1 MRTRRCD
8 ECSSTSTFSAA
19 QCFLHERPQSSCH
32 ADACSVREP
41 AMRHTVYGNIC
52 CAYVRA
58 LQRPRQNDVL
68 KNGLY
73 KMRLSPP
80 RRQGNEARALQSTA
94 CMRSLARCRCAAI
107 THHAAAERARKRDA
121 ARRCSSQHCSTGHV
135 GASLTPWHAF
145 YTPSVALEEAT
156 SMSQDARGGE
166 EQQSAR
172 ECVARAWFATFAKGC
187 LVVLMTIALGRAAP
201 CDCR

>member
-1 MRTRRCD
+1 M
-8 ECSSTSTFSAA
+8 
-19 QCFLHERPQSSCH
+19 HERPQSSCH

-68 KNGLY
+68 ENGLY

-94 CMRSLARCRCAAI
+94 CMRSLGLARCRCAAI
-107 THHAAAERARKRDA
+107 THHAAAERACKRDA
-121 ARRCSSQHCSTGHV
+121 ARRRSNQLCSTGHV
-135 GASLTPWHAF
+135 GVVPWHVFRRCGRGNIHESRRKRSRGAAECARVWRERGLRCLRRGASLF
-145 YTPSVALEEAT
+145 
-156 SMSQDARGGE
+156 
-166 EQQSAR
+166 
-172 ECVARAWFATFAKGC
+172 
-187 LVVLMTIALGRAAP
+187 
-201 CDCR
+201 

>member
-68 KNGLY
+68 ENGLY

-145 YTPSVALEEAT
+145 RRCGRGNIHESRRKRRRGAAEC
-156 SMSQDARGGE
+156 ARVW
-166 EQQSAR
+166 R
-172 ECVARAWFATFAKGC
+172 ERGLRRLRRGASLF
-187 LVVLMTIALGRAAP
+187 
-201 CDCR
+201 

>member
-121 ARRCSSQHCSTGHV
+121 ARRCSSQQCSTGHV

-145 YTPSVALEEAT
+145 RRSGRGNIHESRRKRRRGAAEC
-156 SMSQDARGGE
+156 ARVW
-166 EQQSAR
+166 R
-172 ECVARAWFATFAKGC
+172 ERGLRRLRRGASLF
-187 LVVLMTIALGRAAP
+187 
-201 CDCR
+201 

>member
-1 MRTRRCD
+1 M
-8 ECSSTSTFSAA
+8 
-19 QCFLHERPQSSCH
+19 L
-32 ADACSVREP
+32 
-41 AMRHTVYGNIC
+41 

-68 KNGLY
+68 ENGLY

-135 GASLTPWHAF
+135 GASLTQWHAF

-156 SMSQDARGGE
+156 SMSQDARGGD

-172 ECVARAWFATFAKGC
+172 ECVARAWFATFAKVC